1 MKWKVPFRCAVIVLL
16 VFIYAMIFQRL
27 GKLQFMEFW
36 VYDKLLLSQPRA
48 ASSDPLVLV
57 EMTEQD
63 IQNPELDY
71 PIYDNKLADLLN
83 ILAADQPAAIGLDIW
98 RDIPVPKSGVYSNK
112 LNEAFLSHS
121 NIVAIFTLGGIKP
134 PAILQSRPEQ
144 LGFNDNLVIDKR
156 APNET
161 RFGETAKS
169 RRALLSANAP
179 SGESFDSL
187 PLRLALIYLERRGI
201 GLALDP
207 ADTNSVR
214 LGKTSLPALRPNDGA
229 YVGADNRGWQIL
241 MDFICP
247 DKFTRFSVTDA
258 LTGKIP
264 RGALKDKVV
273 LIGMTAAS
281 VQDNWATPV
290 RFDHRGVEVQAMIVH
305 QLLRAALEGTKP
317 LRFWNDWVE
326 AGWALLWCLVGGA
339 IGYWMRSPV
348 RFTLSLSAGVV
359 ALWLIGRNAF
369 AAGWWIPIVWPAL
382 TCLPAAA
389 LLTSYISYEERRQRG
404 ILMQMFSREVSP
416 DIAQALWEQRDHFME
431 GNRPHPQ
438 KLTATVLFTDLKGF
452 STTSEG
458 LDPEHLMSWLNE
470 YMSAMAKVVMANH
483 GVVEK
488 YIGDSVMALFGAPLA
503 RATQEEIAED
513 ARNAVRCASQMGK
526 EMERLNVEWK
536 ERGLPPCT
544 MRVGIHTGT
553 LVAGSLGSAE
563 RQEYTVIGDSVNT
576 ASRLESFD
584 KEGETMIIPRGD
596 CRILVSEATQT
607 LLGDEF
613 RTLPIGEMN
622 LKGKGQSVRIF
633 CILNPKKEPS
643 VPSKPEPEL
652 TTPS

>member
-1 MKWKVPFRCAVIVLL
+1 MKGKVPFRCVMIVLL
-16 VFIYAMIFQRL
+16 VFVISVFVQQR
-27 GKLQFMEFW
+27 GWLQFLEFR
-36 VYDKLLLSQPRA
+36 VYDWMLLREPKA
-48 ASSDPLVLV
+48 ASSEPLVLV

-63 IQNPELDY
+63 IQNPALDY
-71 PIYDNKLADLLN
+71 PIYDNTLADLLN
-83 ILAADQPAAIGLDIW
+83 IVAAGEPAAIGLDIW
-98 RDIPVPKSGVYSNK
+98 RDMPVPKNGVYLK
-112 LNEAFLSHS
+112 QLNEALLSHS

-134 PAILQSRPEQ
+134 PTVLQSRLDQ
-144 LGFNDNLVIDKR
+144 LGFNDNFPVDEHVDKR
-156 APNET
+156 A
-161 RFGETAKS
+161 
-169 RRALLSANAP
+169 RRTLLYANGS
-179 SGESFDSL
+179 SGESYDSL
-187 PLRLALIYLERRGI
+187 AFRLALMYLERYGI
-201 GLALDP
+201 RPTSVQDDPNALQ
-207 ADTNSVR
+207 
-214 LGKTSLPALRPNDGA
+214 LGKARFRRLKANDGA
-229 YVGADNRGWQIL
+229 YVDADTASVQIL
-241 MDFICP
+241 MDFKCP
-247 DKFTRFSVTDA
+247 DNFTRFSVSDTLA
-258 LTGKIP
+258 GKISS
-264 RGALKDKVV
+264 RSLKDKIV
-273 LIGMTAAS
+273 LIGMNTPS
-281 VQDNWATPV
+281 VQDAHTTPMK
-290 RFDHRGVEVQAMIVH
+290 FEHRGIELQAMTVH
-305 QLLRAALEGTKP
+305 QLVRAALQGTRP
-317 LRFWNDWVE
+317 LRFWNDWLE
-326 AGWALLWCLVGGA
+326 AAWALFWCLVGGA
-339 IGYWMRSPV
+339 IGYWVRSPV
-348 RFTLSLSAGVV
+348 RFTSSVV
-359 ALWLIGRNAF
+359 AAVAALAGIGLALF
-369 AAGWWIPIVWPAL
+369 SAGWWIPIIWPAL

-513 ARNAVRCASQMGK
+513 ARNAVRCALQMGK
-526 EMERLNVEWK
+526 EMERLNAEWQ
-536 ERGLPPCT
+536 ERGLPACT

-584 KEGETMIIPRGD
+584 KEGETMIIPRGI
-596 CRILVSEATQT
+596 CRILVSEATNS
-607 LLGDEF
+607 LLGEEF

-633 CILNPKKEPS
+633 CVLNPKKEPS
-643 VPSKPEPEL
+643 VPIKPEPEL
-652 TTPS
+652 TTPPP

>member
-1 MKWKVPFRCAVIVLL
+1 
-16 VFIYAMIFQRL
+16 
-27 GKLQFMEFW
+27 
-36 VYDKLLLSQPRA
+36 
-48 ASSDPLVLV
+48 
-57 EMTEQD
+57 
-63 IQNPELDY
+63 
-71 PIYDNKLADLLN
+71 
-83 ILAADQPAAIGLDIW
+83 
-98 RDIPVPKSGVYSNK
+98 
-112 LNEAFLSHS
+112 
-121 NIVAIFTLGGIKP
+121 
-134 PAILQSRPEQ
+134 
-144 LGFNDNLVIDKR
+144 
-156 APNET
+156 
-161 RFGETAKS
+161 
-169 RRALLSANAP
+169 
-179 SGESFDSL
+179 
-187 PLRLALIYLERRGI
+187 
-201 GLALDP
+201 
-207 ADTNSVR
+207 
-214 LGKTSLPALRPNDGA
+214 
-229 YVGADNRGWQIL
+229 

>member
-1 MKWKVPFRCAVIVLL
+1 MKGKVPFRCMVIVLL
-16 VFIYAMIFQRL
+16 VFIYSMVFQRL
-27 GKLQFMEFW
+27 GWFQLMEFW
-36 VYDKLLLSQPRA
+36 VYDKMLLSQPKA
-48 ASSDPLVLV
+48 ASSEPLVLV
-57 EMTEQD
+57 EMNEQD

-83 ILAADQPAAIGLDIW
+83 ILAADEPAAIGLDIW
-98 RDIPVPKSGVYSNK
+98 RDMPVPKSRAYLK
-112 LNEAFLSHS
+112 QLNEAFLSHS
-121 NIVAIFTLGGIKP
+121 NVVAIFTLDGIKP
-134 PAILQSRPEQ
+134 PAVLQSRHDQ
-144 LGFNDNLVIDKR
+144 LGFNDNLVIDTRVDKR
-156 APNET
+156 V
-161 RFGETAKS
+161 
-169 RRALLSANAP
+169 RRTLLSADAP
-179 SGESFDSL
+179 SGENFDSL
-187 PLRLALIYLERRGI
+187 ALRVALIYLERHGI
-201 GLALDP
+201 GLAIDP
-207 ADTNSVR
+207 GDTNSLR
-214 LGKTSLPALRPNDGA
+214 LGKTSLPAMKPNDGA
-229 YVGADNRGWQIL
+229 YVGADTRGWQIL
-241 MDFICP
+241 MDFKCP
-247 DKFTRFSVTDA
+247 TNFNRFSVTDA

-264 RGALKDKVV
+264 QGALKDKIV

-281 VQDNWATPV
+281 VQDSWATPV
-290 RFDHRGVEVQAMIVH
+290 RHNHRGIELQAITVN
-305 QLLRAALEGTKP
+305 QLLRGALEGTKP
-317 LRFWNDWVE
+317 LRFWNEWLE
-326 AGWALLWCLVGGA
+326 AGWALMWCLIGGV
-339 IGYWMRSPV
+339 IGYWVRSPV
-348 RFTLSLSAGVV
+348 RFTLSLTAGVV
-359 ALWLIGRNAF
+359 ALVCLGWGAF
-369 AAGWWIPIVWPAL
+369 ATGWWIPIIWPAL

-503 RATQEEIAED
+503 RSSQEEIAED
-513 ARNAVRCASQMGK
+513 ARNAVRCALQMGK

-544 MRVGIHTGT
+544 MRVGIHTGQ

-633 CILNPKKEPS
+633 CVLNPKKEHS
-643 VPSKPEPEL
+643 VPLTPEPEL
-652 TTPS
+652 TTPPS

>member
-16 VFIYAMIFQRL
+16 VFIYSMIAQQARW
-27 GKLQFMEFW
+27 LQLLEFW
-36 VYDKLLLSQPRA
+36 AYDVLLLHQPKA
-48 ASSDPLVLV
+48 ASSEPLVLV

-63 IQNPELDY
+63 IQNPALDY
-71 PIYDNKLADLLN
+71 PIYDNKLANLLN
-83 ILAADQPAAIGLDIW
+83 ILAADEPAAIGLDIW
-98 RDIPVPKSGVYSNK
+98 RDIPVPKSGAYTNQ
-112 LNEAFLSHS
+112 LNEALLSHS

-134 PAILQSRPEQ
+134 PAVVQSRHDQ
-144 LGFNDNLVIDKR
+144 LGFNDNLVMDTRGSKR
-156 APNET
+156 V
-161 RFGETAKS
+161 
-169 RRALLSANAP
+169 RRTLLSADAP
-179 SGESFDSL
+179 SGENFDSL
-187 PLRLALIYLERRGI
+187 PLRVALIYLEKRGI

-207 ADTNSVR
+207 ADTNSVK
-214 LGKTSLPALRPNDGA
+214 LGKTSLPALQANDGA
-229 YVGADNRGWQIL
+229 YVREDMRGWQIL
-241 MDFICP
+241 MDFKCP
-247 DKFTRFSVTDA
+247 DNFTRFSVSDA
-258 LTGKIP
+258 LAGKIP
-264 RGALKDKVV
+264 HGALKDKIV

-290 RFDHRGVEVQAMIVH
+290 RFNHRGVEVQAMIVH
-305 QLLRAALEGTKP
+305 QLLRSALEGTKP
-317 LRFWNDWVE
+317 LRFWNDWLE
-326 AGWALLWCLVGGA
+326 ASWALLWCLVGGA
-339 IGYWMRSPV
+339 IGYWVRSPV
-348 RFTLSLSAGVV
+348 RFTVSLTAGIV
-359 ALWLIGRNAF
+359 ALWLIGRGAF
-369 AAGWWIPIVWPAL
+369 GAGWWIPIVWPAS

-438 KLTATVLFTDLKGF
+438 RLTATVLFTDLKGF

-458 LDPEHLMSWLNE
+458 LDPEHLMNWLNE

-503 RATQEEIAED
+503 RSSQEEIAED
-513 ARNAVRCASQMGK
+513 ARNAVRCALQMGK
-526 EMERLNVEWK
+526 EMERLNAEWT
-536 ERGLPPCT
+536 ERGLPACT
-544 MRVGIHTGT
+544 MRVGIHTGQ

-584 KEGETMIIPRGD
+584 KEGETMIIPRGI
-596 CRILVSEATQT
+596 CRILVSEATET
-607 LLGDEF
+607 LLGEEF

-633 CILNPKKEPS
+633 CVLNPKKEPS
-643 VPSKPEPEL
+643 VPSIPEL
-652 TTPS
+652 TTPPP